1 VKPLSRTIQAV
12 WLLLA
17 CAAGACRPAPEPGGT
32 ARVELR
38 VAAAADLNVAIDE
51 LSARFSATH
60 PIAVSAS
67 YGSSGTFFSQLL
79 NGAPF
84 DVFLSAD
91 VDYPHR
97 LVERQLT
104 DGGEFRYAIGRL
116 VAWTSHDALL
126 AGDRFDLASLAD
138 RGIARV
144 AIANPEHAPYGRAAV
159 AALRSAGVYEAVQ
172 PKLVYG
178 ENVAQALQFA
188 QSGAADVGVVAMSLV
203 GSPNLDGSGRWR
215 EVPAASYP
223 RLEQAGVIL
232 RAARNAGAA
241 RAFRDYLL
249 GRDGRDVLKRHG
261 FALPEP

>member
-1 VKPLSRTIQAV
+1 MFQAFFV
-12 WLLLA
+12 LLA
-17 CAAGACRPAPEPGGT
+17 CIVGACRPAPGSAG
-32 ARVELR
+32 AQRVEVR
-38 VAAAADLNVAIDE
+38 VAAAADLNVAIAD
-51 LSARFSATH
+51 LSARFSAAH

-84 DVFLSAD
+84 DIFLSAD

-97 LVERQLT
+97 LVERNLT
-104 DGGEFRYAIGRL
+104 DGPEFRYAIGRL
-116 VAWTSHDALL
+116 VAWTSRDTLL
-126 AGDRFDLASLAD
+126 AGDRFNLASLAD
-138 RGIARV
+138 AGIARV

-159 AALRSAGVYEAVQ
+159 AALRSAGVYDAVQ

-188 QSGAADVGVVAMSLV
+188 QSGAADVGLVAMSLV
-203 GSPNLDGSGRWR
+203 SSPNLEGAGRWR

-223 RLEQAGVIL
+223 RLEQAGAIL
-232 RAARNAGAA
+232 RAGRNVAAA

-249 GRDGRDVLKRHG
+249 GPEGRDVLKRHG